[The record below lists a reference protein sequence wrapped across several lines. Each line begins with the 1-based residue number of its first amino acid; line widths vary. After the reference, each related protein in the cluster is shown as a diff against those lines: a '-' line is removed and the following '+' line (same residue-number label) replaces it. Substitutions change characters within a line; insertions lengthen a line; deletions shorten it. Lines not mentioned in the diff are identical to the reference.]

1 MASSDD
7 DPKRSEKLQYSE
19 DHFQGYWVRLQ
30 TAVRKQE
37 DADELLD
44 GTLENPLETISEAVY
59 NGDEDDEEDERLQ
72 RIALCIQTLY
82 ADSQLGD
89 PPDSFPAR
97 VEVIAVV
104 STKKGTKGGRGAN
117 GRNNA
122 ESRTCVKKAYEALL
136 KYKKGCKN

>member
-59 NGDEDDEEDERLQ
+59 NGDEEDEEDERL
-72 RIALCIQTLY
+72 
-82 ADSQLGD
+82 
-89 PPDSFPAR
+89 
-97 VEVIAVV
+97 
-104 STKKGTKGGRGAN
+104 
-117 GRNNA
+117 
-122 ESRTCVKKAYEALL
+122 
-136 KYKKGCKN
+136 